1 MASLTDFILTNCK
14 KSGTALEC
22 SDLWKEVSTA
32 SVDDLDHALECLNA
46 IDYAAAM
53 AYLLLVKGKKLSKL
67 QRQDRTGDSNAD
79 DGDVDMAVQADG
91 NDDRNAKLSFLHQVI
106 SYLGDIVG
114 VPEEA
119 PDASRLSDLVQL
131 AVQVAIAIHETIR
144 LVYPL
149 RQLLQKWRSSELS
162 RQNALTPYHSTF
174 VLACVYA
181 KCYHAALSVVDE
193 PIFDIASPQA
203 AVQSI
208 HVLEYFYY
216 GGMVYTGLKQF
227 RAAATFFLMTLTVPA
242 YALSAIAIEAYKKFI
257 LVSLLS
263 DGQVSPLPKSASPAV
278 SRALE
283 SYVAPYVAFMKAFTS
298 SSSTPQVVAVAAA
311 DIPDNG
317 GLVKQCL
324 VAFKQIRVQK
334 LPQVYTT
341 VSLTKVAAEIHATI
355 SDAEACMLDVIEA
368 GAITAAIDKQQDM
381 VQLNPPSFD
390 ETNLHASIEHAIA
403 FTTRLHEIDALLTM
417 HPKYIGRTKDKRGAK
432 FATDDAAGGSWM
444 AQQVSG

>member
-53 AYLLLVKGKKLSKL
+53 AYLLLVKGKKLIKL

-119 PDASRLSDLVQL
+119 PDATRCAYFHDQTRGFLTLAAVSDLVQL

-162 RQNALTPYHSTF
+162 RQNALTP
-174 VLACVYA
+174 
-181 KCYHAALSVVDE
+181 
-193 PIFDIASPQA
+193 PQA

-227 RAAATFFLMTLTVPA
+227 RAAATFFLM
-242 YALSAIAIEAYKKFI
+242 
-257 LVSLLS
+257 
-263 DGQVSPLPKSASPAV
+263 
-278 SRALE
+278 
-283 SYVAPYVAFMKAFTS
+283 
-298 SSSTPQVVAVAAA
+298 
-311 DIPDNG
+311 
-317 GLVKQCL
+317 
-324 VAFKQIRVQK
+324 IRVQK